1 MAIEALVSLR
11 RLQRFILNNIDVH
24 DVYTL
29 SGEKD
34 TLLYV
39 KEGNFFWRGSKQA
52 ITDVSFNGK
61 RGKIIGISGDV
72 GSGKS
77 TLLLGLLGET
87 KSLTECIG
95 ITQDSVS
102 NGIGYV
108 GQERW
113 LYRGSIRENIT
124 AGKDFDPKL
133 YDTVLKITC
142 LQRDINL
149 MPGGDLYEISDNGA
163 TLSGGQRT
171 RVALARALYQDN
183 SMYLLD
189 EPLASLDRGVADS
202 IWVEAIEKR
211 LRDRG
216 RLVIVATHDRRVLAR
231 TDEVIVLGTDG
242 KEPPPKSLVV
252 TLKYLEKTK
261 TITASVRKS
270 SNASYSRKKRGSV
283 LTDSQQDRSVHFLII
298 YGAIATANTIFT
310 LIRAFLFAYGGIRA
324 AKHLH
329 SNLLHRLLKVW
340 FTAVF
345 AVQFSIQDFAPQASS
360 SWWDRT
366 PSGRVI
372 NRICS
377 DIYTCDDNLPFQ

>member
-1 MAIEALVSLR
+1 PD
-11 RLQRFILNNIDVH
+11 FIID
-24 DVYTL
+24 
-29 SGEKD
+29 
-34 TLLYV
+34 
-39 KEGNFFWRGSKQA
+39 FQ
-52 ITDVSFNGK
+52 
-61 RGKIIGISGDV
+61 GKIIGISGDV

-113 LYRGSIRENIT
+113 LYRGSVRENIT

-133 YDTVLKITC
+133 YDTILKITC

-216 RLVIVATHDRRVLAR
+216 CLVIVATHDQKVLAR
-231 TDEVIVLGTDG
+231 TDEVIVLGADG
-242 KEPPPKSLVV
+242 KVV
-252 TLKYLEKTK
+252 
-261 TITASVRKS
+261 
-270 SNASYSRKKRGSV
+270 KKG
-283 LTDSQQDRSVHFLII
+283 
-298 YGAIATANTIFT
+298 
-310 LIRAFLFAYGGIRA
+310 
-324 AKHLH
+324 
-329 SNLLHRLLKVW
+329 
-340 FTAVF
+340 
-345 AVQFSIQDFAPQASS
+345 
-360 SWWDRT
+360 T
-366 PSGRVI
+366 PAEVI
-372 NRICS
+372 GS
-377 DIYTCDDNLPFQ
+377 DIEVFGEDESESGCELELERIVLQEEERQ